1 MSHPEGLPD
10 LFLDRSLGRVKVA
23 RLLRAHGLRLTTLA
37 EHYGMPNDATVTDVE
52 WLELAGTRGWAA
64 LMKDD
69 RIRYQPEERAAL
81 RRFAVRGFVITNAN
95 LTAEAMADRFIR
107 RLDAMTRACKRR
119 KGPFLYSVG
128 ERRLTEIRLR

>member
-10 LFLDRSLGRVKVA
+10 LFLDRSLGRIKVA
-23 RLLRAHGLRLTTLA
+23 HLLRSHGLRLTTLA
-37 EHYGMPNDATVTDVE
+37 EHYGMPRDETVADVE
-52 WLELAGTRGWAA
+52 WLELVGTRGWVA

-81 RRFAVRGFVITNAN
+81 RRFAVRCFVITNAN
-95 LTAEAMADRFIR
+95 LTAEAMADRFIH

>member
-10 LFLDRSLGRVKVA
+10 LFLDRSLGRFKVA
-23 RLLRAHGLRLTTLA
+23 HILRAHGLRLTTLT
-37 EHYGMPNDATVTDVE
+37 EHYGMPRDETVTDVE
-52 WLELAGTRGWAA
+52 WLEQAGTQGWVAF
-64 LMKDD
+64 MKDN
-69 RIRYQPEERAAL
+69 RIRYQPDERAAL
-81 RRFAVRGFVITNAN
+81 RRFAVRAFVITNAN

-107 RLDAMTRACKRR
+107 RLDAMARACKRR